1 MSALSQ
7 AHAKFKKFRYD
18 LKNEKSTADKMST
31 REKLSINLVNSGGDN
46 CMNTLKSSFFN
57 VFLTTSLGLDPT
69 TIALLATVTTILGY
83 IKDPITALI
92 IESTRTKWGR
102 FKPYV
107 VICMPAVV
115 LLNFAFM
122 MNPFS
127 DYQAKVIYVFTLE
140 ILLSILSGFAG
151 AWGNMKRC
159 LSRDKK
165 ERENYYKMAKV
176 FRDITGCIPGIIPVL
191 IDICKASGISN
202 RYVFMGMAIILFP
215 FSFYSALQARHLRER
230 VFLPP
235 KASNFLSPKELA
247 YNIKMVA
254 KNKNAIILWWVNVG
268 TIFNYVADIANAY
281 VFMYCYQWY
290 SLQTVMGVCGGIVSW
305 ICIICS
311 KKIFGKIGY
320 KGVAIGYKILMASS
334 MIVLYCI
341 GFGTQWYFWIGV
353 CLCRMVGA
361 SLEQLDGVATDLFQ
375 TDVWDHYEWKTGV
388 RNETVTGLI
397 SGYVLMP
404 ISLLKPIFYAYVFN
418 KIGFR
423 PGENV
428 VQPASA
434 LQGLFF
440 VYTIFIALGSISD
453 IFPYLLVRLNK
464 KTMETVRADLK
475 AREAA
480 KEAARQEGR
489 ELTTEEIL
497 SIHAQP
503 VEEQTS
509 QAA

>member
-46 CMNTLKSSFFN
+46 CMNTLKGSFFN

-165 ERENYYKMAKV
+165 ERENYNKNGK
-176 FRDITGCIPGIIPVL
+176 
-191 IDICKASGISN
+191 S
-202 RYVFMGMAIILFP
+202 FP
-215 FSFYSALQARHLRER
+215 RHHRLHPRHHPRPHRHL
-230 VFLPP
+230 
-235 KASNFLSPKELA
+235 
-247 YNIKMVA
+247 
-254 KNKNAIILWWVNVG
+254 
-268 TIFNYVADIANAY
+268 
-281 VFMYCYQWY
+281 Q
-290 SLQTVMGVCGGIVSW
+290 
-305 ICIICS
+305 
-311 KKIFGKIGY
+311 
-320 KGVAIGYKILMASS
+320 
-334 MIVLYCI
+334 
-341 GFGTQWYFWIGV
+341 
-353 CLCRMVGA
+353 
-361 SLEQLDGVATDLFQ
+361 
-375 TDVWDHYEWKTGV
+375 GV
-388 RNETVTGLI
+388 RHQQPLRLYGHGDHSVPLQ
-397 SGYVLMP
+397 
-404 ISLLKPIFYAYVFN
+404 LL
-418 KIGFR
+418 FR
-423 PGENV
+423 V
-428 VQPASA
+428 ASTA
-434 LQGLFF
+434 P
-440 VYTIFIALGSISD
+440 T
-453 IFPYLLVRLNK
+453 
-464 KTMETVRADLK
+464 
-475 AREAA
+475 
-480 KEAARQEGR
+480 
-489 ELTTEEIL
+489 
-497 SIHAQP
+497 
-503 VEEQTS
+503 
-509 QAA
+509 

>member
-1 MSALSQ
+1 MAASGQKIS
-7 AHAKFKKFRYD
+7 KFKEYRNA
-18 LKNEKSTADKMST
+18 LKNDKSTPEKMGAKE
-31 REKLSINLVNSGGDN
+31 RLSIYLVNSGGDN
-46 CMNTLKSSFFN
+46 CISTLKGSFFN
-57 VFLTTSLGLDPT
+57 VFLTTALGLDPT

-107 VICMPAVV
+107 VTCMPAVV

-122 MNPFS
+122 INPFT
-127 DYQAKVIYVFTLE
+127 DNYTAKVAYVFTLE
-140 ILLSILSGFAG
+140 ILLCIIGGFSG

-176 FRDITGCIPGIIPVL
+176 FRDITGCIPGIIPIL
-191 IDICKASGISN
+191 IDICKANNISS
-202 RYVFMGMAIILFP
+202 RYVFIGMAVILFP

-230 VFLPP
+230 VVLPA
-235 KASNFLSPKELA
+235 KANNFLSPKELA

-290 SLQTVMGVCGGIVSW
+290 SLQTVMAVCGGVVSW
-305 ICIICS
+305 LCIIMS
-311 KKIFGKIGY
+311 KRIFRRIGY
-320 KGVAIGYKILMASS
+320 KGVAIGYKALMATS

-341 GFGTQWYFWIGV
+341 GFGMQWYYWLGV

-404 ISLLKPIFYAYVFN
+404 ISLLKPIFYAYIFN
-418 KIGFR
+418 RIGFR
-423 PGENV
+423 SGENV
-428 VQPASA
+428 VQTPET

-440 VYTIFIALGSISD
+440 VYTIFIAIGSISD
-453 IFPYLLVRLNK
+453 IFPYLIIRLNK
-464 KTMETVRADLK
+464 KTMETVRADLH
-475 AREAA
+475 ARELA
-480 KEAARQEGR
+480 KEQARQEGR
-489 ELTTEEIL
+489 TLTTEEL
-497 SIHAQP
+497 LAIHAEP
-503 VEEQTS
+503 
-509 QAA
+509 

>member
-1 MSALSQ
+1 MSAFSQ
-7 AHAKFKKFRYD
+7 AHANLKKFRYD
-18 LKNEKSTADKMST
+18 LKHEKSTPDKMSAKE
-31 REKLSINLVNSGGDN
+31 RLSIYLVNSGGDN
-46 CMNTLKSSFFN
+46 CINTLKSSFFN
-57 VFLTTSLGLDPT
+57 VFLTTALGLDPT
-69 TIALLATVTTILGY
+69 TIALLATITTILGY
-83 IKDPITALI
+83 IKDPIISLI

-122 MNPFS
+122 INPFEA
-127 DYQAKVIYVFTLE
+127 YTAKVAYVFTLE
-140 ILLSILSGFAG
+140 ILLSILGSFSG

-202 RYVFMGMAIILFP
+202 RYVFIGIAVILFP
-215 FSFYSALQARHLRER
+215 FSFYSALQARHLTER
-230 VFLPP
+230 VVLPP
-235 KASNFLSPKELA
+235 KANNFLSPKELGH
-247 YNIKMVA
+247 NIKMVA

-281 VFMYCYQWY
+281 VFMYCFQWY
-290 SLQTVMGVCGGIVSW
+290 SLQTVVGICGGLVSW
-305 ICIICS
+305 VCLICS
-311 KKIFGKIGY
+311 KPIFKKIGY
-320 KGVAIGYKILMASS
+320 KGVAIGYKALMATS
-334 MIVLYCI
+334 MIILYSI
-341 GFGTQWYFWIGV
+341 GFGTQWYFWVGACV
-353 CLCRMVGA
+353 CRMLGA

-428 VQPASA
+428 VQPPQA

-453 IFPYLLVRLNK
+453 IFPYVIIRLNK
-464 KTMETVRADLK
+464 KLMETVRRDLH
-475 AREAA
+475 AREIA
-480 KEAARQEGR
+480 KEEARKEGR

-497 SIHAQP
+497 AIHAP
-503 VEEQTS
+503 EPEEQTT
-509 QAA
+509 AA

>member
-1 MSALSQ
+1 MSSLSNFR
-7 AHAKFKKFRYD
+7 AKFKQYRYD
-18 LKNEKSTADKMST
+18 LKHEKSTPEKMST
-31 REKLSINLVNSGGDN
+31 KEKLSINLVNSGGDN
-46 CMNTLKSSFFN
+46 CMTTLKSSFFN

-69 TIALLATVTTILGY
+69 TIALLATITTILGY

-107 VICMPAVV
+107 VVCMPAVV

-122 MNPFS
+122 MNPFT
-127 DYQAKVIYVFTLE
+127 DNYTAKVAYVFTLE
-140 ILLSILSGFAG
+140 ILLCILGGFAG

-191 IDICKASGISN
+191 IDICKSTGISN
-202 RYVFMGMAIILFP
+202 RYVFIGMSILLFP
-215 FSFYSALQARHLRER
+215 FSFYSALQARHLHER
-230 VFLPP
+230 VVLPA
-235 KASNFLSPKELA
+235 KVSNFLTPKELA

-290 SLQTVMGVCGGIVSW
+290 SLQTVMGVCGGVVSW

-311 KKIFGKIGY
+311 KKIFNKIGY
-320 KGVAIGYKILMASS
+320 KGVAIGYKVLMATS
-334 MIVLYCI
+334 MLILYSI

-353 CLCRMVGA
+353 CLCRMLGA

-375 TDVWDHYEWKTGV
+375 ADVWDHYEWKTGV

-404 ISLLKPIFYAYVFN
+404 ISLLKPLFYAYVFN

-423 PGENV
+423 AGENV
-428 VQPASA
+428 VQPPQA

-464 KTMETVRADLK
+464 KTMETVRRDLH
-475 AREAA
+475 ARELA
-480 KEAARQEGR
+480 KEAARKDGR
-489 ELTTEEIL
+489 ELSIDEVL
-497 SIHAQP
+497 AIHAEP
-503 VEEQTS
+503 EEQ
-509 QAA
+509 QAANA